1 MLLLLAMALVVI
13 NVTTGCNKTDDS
25 ASMAA
30 TNNVD
35 TNNVATNAAPPAAH

>member
-1 MLLLLAMALVVI
+1 MALVVI
-13 NVTTGCNKTDDS
+13 SVISGCNKTEDS
-25 ASMAA
+25 TTMAA